1 MRVVVDEV
9 ASPASIQE
17 AMAFLKRRPDA
28 LPWAGGTLLVSDD
41 EAWPKKSSVSIL
53 DLHRI
58 ADFKQIHRSDRHL
71 ELGSMV
77 SLASLLSLPKGSLLG
92 PLRPAALQLGTQAV
106 RNLATL
112 GGNIASRWR
121 FMSCFAALSC
131 MDAAVELRD
140 ADGVHWKGI
149 HELVGPDGRPDI
161 PDAALLTRIRLPLA
175 EWDSIATRS
184 LGLEAFPR
192 QGAATFCACA
202 RYAKG
207 AIADLRIAIASTV
220 LVRLRELET
229 TLAGKRLPLSRKDV
243 ETFSSSLALAT
254 RELSGDDGLAETAA
268 AMSAA
273 YLHHDAEYLT

>member
-1 MRVVVDEV
+1 MVVDEV
-9 ASPASIQE
+9 ASPASVQE
-17 AMAFLKRRPDA
+17 AMAFLKRRPEA
-28 LPWAGGTLLVSDD
+28 LPWAGGTLLLSDE
-41 EAWPKKSSVSIL
+41 EAWPKKASVSIL

-58 ADFKQIHRSDRHL
+58 VDFQQIHRSDRHL

-77 SLASLLSLPKGSLLG
+77 SLSSLLALPKGSLLG
-92 PLRPAALQLGTQAV
+92 PLRSAVLQVGTQAV

-112 GGNIASRWR
+112 GGNLASRWR

-140 ADGVHWKGI
+140 SGGAHWKGL
-149 HELVGPDGRPDI
+149 HELVGPTGRPNI
-161 PDAALLTRIRLPLA
+161 PAAALLTRIRLPLA

-184 LGLEAFPR
+184 LGSVAFPQ

-207 AIADLRIAIASTV
+207 AIADLRIAIASDV

-229 TLAGKRLPLSRKDV
+229 SLAGKRLPLSRRDV
-243 ETFSSSLALAT
+243 ESFCSSLALGT
-254 RELSGDDGLAETAA
+254 RQLSGDDGLAERAA

-273 YLHHDAEYLT
+273 YLYHDAEYLT